1 MKRGAMEHPKVY
13 DLCERL
19 RVRRPTAIG
28 CLEMLWHFAAKYAP
42 QGDVGRF
49 SDTRIEAALDWS
61 GRPGKLV
68 EALANARWLDRHPK
82 WRLVIHDWHDHADDS
97 VRKRLARAG
106 LPFLSAR
113 TEVTGQAPDT
123 DRKTSSTHD
132 DRGCL
137 PEPEPEPEPCLSQS
151 LARATP
157 QPTARPA
164 TTAVVADRFPDFI
177 APFPRCADE
186 KSAFQ
191 NWISRVTPETVDAAF
206 ACRDR
211 YLVSD
216 EVARGVI
223 TEPWK
228 FIVKQADNGWSGK
241 WQTARANSGRQAAID
256 AEWEGIAN
264 GTR

>member
-1 MKRGAMEHPKVY
+1 MEHPKVY
-13 DLCERL
+13 DLCDRL
-19 RVRRPTAIG
+19 KVRRPAAIG
-28 CLEMLWHFAAKYAP
+28 YLEMLWHFTARFAP
-42 QGDVGRF
+42 QGDIGRY

-82 WRLVIHDWHDHADDS
+82 WRLLIHDWHDHADDS
-97 VRKRLARAG
+97 VRKRLARAS
-106 LPFLSAR
+106 LPFLSLR
-113 TEVTGQAPDT
+113 DEVTGQAPDS

-137 PEPEPEPEPCLSQS
+137 PEPEPEPCQSLSQNQS
-151 LARATP
+151 PPRIPLRLD
-157 QPTARPA
+157 
-164 TTAVVADRFPDFI
+164 ADAILSRFDEWI
-177 APFPRCADE
+177 APWSRCADLR
-186 KSAFQ
+186 SASQ
-191 NWISRVTPETVDAAF
+191 NWLSRVTAETIDDAF

-211 YLVSD
+211 YLASE

-223 TEPWK
+223 MEPWK
-228 FIVKQADNGWSGK
+228 FIRTQADCGWSGK
-241 WQTARANSGRQAAID
+241 WPAAARINGGRQASID